1 MALTTHTYRAWYTY
15 WVDTF
20 IQFRTVELDVLGG
33 FLTMDENWSPFV
45 QSDLTIATPDEATL
59 ALLDPRRQDTFRD
72 RVRIEIT
79 ETGGTAYSADWL
91 TVRELKPSLDGT
103 TALTLAS
110 RDVLL
115 QESVWTAPRDDFP
128 TFLTASLIN
137 IVENALYLANLP
149 FDERGTDQPFPV
161 YWDAVNR
168 IPNAAPFNGVDQWNR
183 TGWRGIV
190 NCANPNPQVN
200 EGGTGDRYTLMQCT
214 GPASGT
220 ANAVLALHPWTNTA
234 GRLEGVKVEE
244 RKEYSLGVETMVHTL
259 VGTGRTVRARM
270 VARFYDQFGNANWG
284 DRRGDYVTLPQGL
297 TAATGAYKRPTLSVT
312 VPRGVQTMGV
322 IVEFDGIRNGDF
334 YRVKKAMLNDG
345 LRIEPEWFHGSTA
358 SDTNYV
364 YEFSGNAF
372 ESPSTRRALTT
383 PDRDMLIWEPGVSAW
398 DFLTGPLRVTGKRVW
413 ADGDGV
419 TYLSPTRENIDGAV
433 SILEGVNLTGG
444 STSVDRGSDEWADNL
459 LLRFK
464 WTTRDGPQAAYSLQA
479 SSVPVTGKTL
489 VVDIDGYPD
498 SSIGYNML
506 QALRSRGR
514 ASEATAVSKYDARP
528 GMALTVKLPESPV
541 QTGRVSS
548 VRFDFDNDE
557 MTVRGRDMVT
567 S

>member
-1 MALTTHTYRAWYTY
+1 MTTTTHSYRAWYTY

-20 IQFRTVELDVLGG
+20 VQFRTVELDVLGG
-33 FLTMDENWSPFV
+33 FLTQDENWSPCV
-45 QSDLTIATPDEATL
+45 QAELKIATPDAATL

-72 RVRIEIT
+72 RIDLSIT
-79 ETGGTAYSADWL
+79 ETGGTAYTAHWL

-103 TALTLAS
+103 TTLTLAS

-115 QESVWTAPRDDFP
+115 QESVWTAPTDDFP
-128 TFLTASLIN
+128 TFLTGSFIN
-137 IVENALYLANLP
+137 IVENALFLANLP

-168 IPNAAPFNGVDQWNR
+168 IPNAAPFNGADQWTR

-244 RKEYSLGVETMVHTL
+244 RKEYSLGVETMIHTL

-284 DRRGDYVTLPQGL
+284 DRRGEYVTLPQGL

-364 YEFSGNAF
+364 YEFTGNAF

-398 DFLTGPLRVTGKRVW
+398 EFLTGPLRVTGKRVW

-419 TYLSPTRENIDGAV
+419 TYLSPTRENIAGSV
-433 SILEGVNLTGG
+433 SILEGVNLIGG

-459 LLRFK
+459 LTRFK
-464 WTTRDGPQAAYSLQA
+464 WNTRDGPQTAYRLHTSNTDA
-479 SSVPVTGKTL
+479 SGKTL

-498 SSIGYNML
+498 SNIGANML

-514 ASEATAVSKYDARP
+514 ASEAQAVSRYDVRP
-528 GMALTVKLPESPV
+528 GMALTVKLPDTPL

-548 VRFDFDNDE
+548 VRFDFDSDE
-557 MTVRGRDMVT
+557 MTVRGRDMVA
-567 S
+567 

>member
-1 MALTTHTYRAWYTY
+1 MTATTHTYRAWYRY
-15 WVDTF
+15 WVDPTVTW
-20 IQFRTVELDVLGG
+20 RTVELDVLGG
-33 FLTMDENWSPFV
+33 LLTMDENWSPFV
-45 QSDLTIATPDEATL
+45 QADLKIATPDEATL
-59 ALLDPRRQDTFRD
+59 ALLDPRRQDTLRD
-72 RVRIEIT
+72 AVRLEIA
-79 ETGGTAYSADWL
+79 ETGGTAYTADWL

-103 TALTLAS
+103 TTLTLAS

-115 QESVWTAPRDDFP
+115 QESVWTGPTDDYP
-128 TFLTASLIN
+128 TSLTGSFIN
-137 IVENALYLANLP
+137 IVEYAVFIANLP
-149 FDERGTDQPFPV
+149 LDERGVDQPFPV

-168 IPNAAPFNGVDQWNR
+168 IPNAAPFNGADQWTR

-190 NCANPNPQVN
+190 NCANPNPQIN

-259 VGTGRTVRARM
+259 VGTGRTIRARM
-270 VARFYDQFGNANWG
+270 IARFYDQFGNANWG

-312 VPRGVQTMGV
+312 APRGAQTMGV
-322 IVEFDGIRNGDF
+322 ILELDGIRNGDF

-345 LRIEPEWFHGSTA
+345 LRIEPQWFHGSSA
-358 SDTNYV
+358 SDANYV

-383 PDRDMLIWEPGVSAW
+383 PDRDMLIWETGVSSW
-398 DFLTGPLRVTGKRVW
+398 EFLTGPLRVTGKRVW

-419 TYLSPTRENIDGAV
+419 TYLSPTRENIVGAV

-444 STSVDRGSDEWADNL
+444 STSIDRGSDEFAHNL

-464 WTTRDGPQAAYSLQA
+464 WNTRDGPQTAYSLQA
-479 SSVPVTGKTL
+479 SSTPVSGKTL

-498 SSIGYNML
+498 SNIGYNML

-514 ASEATAVSKYDARP
+514 ASEATAVSKYDVRP
-528 GMALTVKLPESPV
+528 GMALALKLPDTPI

-548 VRFDFDNDE
+548 VRFDFDTDE
-557 MTVRGRDMVT
+557 MTVRGRDMET
-567 S
+567 A